1 LNIYLTGNL
10 KNTNY
15 IHAVIAEFI
24 CSLVV
29 R

>member
-1 LNIYLTGNL
+1 LTGNL